1 MAKIK
6 LTHTDGTV
14 HFDKEVSGNKFT
26 ITKIPYGD
34 YTLDVKTDTKQGTQA
49 IKVNSPNQVISVS
62 ITPIEGLEV
71 ETYYRSTEKRS
82 IPNFNPTNKLNLVTD
97 FGAVGDGQ
105 TDNFN
110 ALKNAIMASKD
121 EPIELFVPSGQYMY
135 QGPTNAR
142 MELWPNKS
150 KGIKLVGEV
159 GSVLTPVHNRDYEVH
174 EHYAGQLEFE
184 DTAKFEMKN
193 IIIDGSLNP
202 LDFYKTHGFGTENNN
217 KIPYT
222 RGLSITGASEVVVSN
237 CEIRNLY
244 GGYGLIFNKFEQVDI
259 IDVNMPNCG
268 GNNWT
273 ESFGMALYFGG
284 HTTDAVVN
292 IENVQASGITDPEIP
307 KQMGWIGVVL
317 ENGTIQLADQTNW
330 ARDKN
335 TEINITNSSFM
346 DYETTYHAESAA
358 GNVYWNS
365 DNVKSRTN
373 NYFIHAGVWG
383 ELKER
388 SNLMDIELLP
398 FGRTGIIKGLYYSE
412 NERSKNVNGKN
423 DMRMYNSTV
432 TYNPVSGYKDIEQT
446 MAYADSVRGKF
457 YHCTF
462 NNVNDR
468 LVSNASAN
476 FTNCEINL
484 KSDNP
489 NSETQLRTN
498 HNRYFNNFAEQTL
511 EFTNTNINRA
521 GAWREA
527 VPLTT
532 RPPKVVNTGYVAPYL
547 DRPISAA
554 TLQRE
559 G

>member
-1 MAKIK
+1 MARVIFSEKTGRVLI
-6 LTHTDGTV
+6 
-14 HFDKEVSGNKFT
+14 DKEMPVNKFR
-26 ITKIPYGD
+26 IINVPLGSYII
-34 YTLDVKTDTKQGTQA
+34 DVRTPNKQA
-49 IKVNSPNQVISVS
+49 KQVI
-62 ITPIEGLEV
+62 EV
-71 ETYYRSTEKRS
+71 TSMNQEVTIVLTANDGIISSNYFAPSTTKRA
-82 IPNFNPTNKLNLVTD
+82 IHGFNPVKKLNLVTD
-97 FGAVGDGQ
+97 FGAVGDGK
-105 TDNFN
+105 TDNFD
-110 ALKNAIMASKD
+110 ALKNAIMASVY
-121 EPIELFVPSGQYMY
+121 EPIELFVPSGWYMY
-135 QGPTNAR
+135 KGSTNAR
-142 MELWPNKS
+142 MEVWPNKS
-150 KGIKLVGEV
+150 KGIKLVGEN
-159 GSVLTPVHNRDYEVH
+159 GSVLMPVHNRDYEVH

-184 DTAKFEMKN
+184 ETAKFEMKN

-222 RGLSITGASEVVVSN
+222 RGLSISGSNEVVVSN

-244 GGYGLIFNKFEQVDI
+244 GGYGLVFNKFEQVDI
-259 IDVNMPNCG
+259 IDVDMPNCG

-273 ESFGMALYFGG
+273 ESFGMAIYLGG
-284 HTTDAVVN
+284 HTTDATVN
-292 IENVQASGITDPEIP
+292 IENVDAHGITDSSIP

-317 ENGTIQLADQTNW
+317 ENGTIQSNNTATWQ
-330 ARDKN
+330 RDKN
-335 TEINITNSSFM
+335 TTINITNSVFD
-346 DYETTYHAESAA
+346 DYETTYHAESVA

-423 DMRMYNSTV
+423 DMRMHNSTV
-432 TYNPVSGYKDIEQT
+432 TYKPVSGYKDIEQT

-462 NNVNDR
+462 NNIPDR
-468 LVSNASAN
+468 LVSNASSN

-484 KSDNP
+484 KADNP
-489 NSETQLRTN
+489 NTETQLRTN
-498 HNRYFNNFAEQTL
+498 HNRYFNNFPEQTL

-521 GAWREA
+521 GAWKEA
-527 VPLTT
+527 TKT
-532 RPPKVVNTGYVAPYL
+532 DNPPKVFNAGYVAPYL